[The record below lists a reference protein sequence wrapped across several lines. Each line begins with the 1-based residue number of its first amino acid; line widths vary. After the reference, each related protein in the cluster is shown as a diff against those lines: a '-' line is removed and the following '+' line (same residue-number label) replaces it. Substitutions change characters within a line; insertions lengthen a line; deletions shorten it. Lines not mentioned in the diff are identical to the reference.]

1 MSFDPYEFDRSLGQ
15 SQETQGQYTVKTFLW
30 VMLGL
35 LITFGVAML
44 GWVTNLTLIALIHFP
59 YIMLVTTIVT
69 FGLALTMSLRI
80 EKMRVGTAIAM
91 FIIFAVAEGCMMSTI
106 LYVYQFGSVIFAF
119 LAAALYFVLLA
130 AYGHF
135 TKTDLSGLRL
145 ILISGLLFVVLFGIV
160 SSFIPG
166 FGAMDRIMCLV
177 GIALFLGYTAYD
189 TQKIKAYYQYY
200 SGYPDL
206 LAKASIFSALQL
218 YLDFLNLFLRLLR
231 YMGKRNN

>member
-15 SQETQGQYTVKTFLW
+15 VQETQGQYTVKTFLW
-30 VMLGL
+30 VVLGL

-106 LYVYQFGSVIFAF
+106 LYVYQFGSVFRSAGGLRTLHQDRF
-119 LAAALYFVLLA
+119 ERPAAHFDFRPAVCSPLRHCEQLYSRLWRDGPDHVSGG
-130 AYGHF
+130 YRP
-135 TKTDLSGLRL
+135 LSGLHRL
-145 ILISGLLFVVLFGIV
+145 
-160 SSFIPG
+160 
-166 FGAMDRIMCLV
+166 
-177 GIALFLGYTAYD
+177 
-189 TQKIKAYYQYY
+189 
-200 SGYPDL
+200 
-206 LAKASIFSALQL
+206 
-218 YLDFLNLFLRLLR
+218 
-231 YMGKRNN
+231 